1 MLYYI
6 FAFQIINFLFIIK
19 VLSETE
25 HKAIHKIFFLWVYVS
40 AGTLDTIIPVVTGFI
55 GSNW

>member
-1 MLYYI
+1 MLYYT
-6 FAFQIINFLFIIK
+6 FAFQMINFLFIIK

-25 HKAIHKIFFLWVYVS
+25 HKAFYKILFLWVYVS